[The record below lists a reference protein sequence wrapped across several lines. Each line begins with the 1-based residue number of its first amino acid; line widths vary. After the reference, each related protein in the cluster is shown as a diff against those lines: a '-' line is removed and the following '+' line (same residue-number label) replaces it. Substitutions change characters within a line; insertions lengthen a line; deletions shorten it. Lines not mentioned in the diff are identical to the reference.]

1 MQLLC
6 DFYIVLFTLFFIVF
20 LKILFCFFAGF
31 RKSRTFALAKREQLL
46 QIGGVG
52 FPTQKKKEFF
62 ERFS

>member
-1 MQLLC
+1 MFLFS

-46 QIGGVG
+46 QTGGVG
-52 FPTQKKKEFF
+52 FPTQ
-62 ERFS
+62 